1 MMQTTGWLGQKCVS
15 YRVQQFGVKSCCLV
29 LLVEFDLT
37 VIVIRVASASVVWSV
52 PSLTRSNFFFFDTQH
67 FLHKEAEYFITGLQ
81 DQRSQTDKF
90 GLNVEV
96 PRTRTS
102 HSKWTC
108 THPGPDLTL
117 PKPALLSDFVWAPK
131 LLHVFAKVTLSTV
144 LCPSAGL
151 TLPTHSYRPFHLG
164 TVKQWL

>member
-1 MMQTTGWLGQKCVS
+1 MRTAGWLSQECVS
-15 YRVQQFGVKSCCLV
+15 YRVQQLGVKSCCLV
-29 LLVEFDLT
+29 LLVEFNLA
-37 VIVIRVASASVVWSV
+37 VIVIRVVSASVVGSV
-52 PSLTRSNFFFFDTQH
+52 PSFTRSNFFFLYTQH
-67 FLHKEAEYFITGLQ
+67 FLHKEVEYFIRQ

-90 GLNVEV
+90 RLNVVV

-117 PKPALLSDFVWAPK
+117 PKPALLSDFVWASK

-151 TLPTHSYRPFHLG
+151 TLPTHSHRPFHLG
-164 TVKQWL
+164 TVKQRL